1 MSFRLFF
8 CAMLLLGF
16 MLWREYPAPAQT
28 SCQPPLSGCQQMT
41 TDRLAKYGF
50 PEGTVLR
57 QGPFAMAF
65 DGRTRCPRWT
75 LELLDAAAIGTP
87 AERADDFRPD
97 PRIPREFR
105 ASLDDYRGS
114 GLDRGHLAA
123 AGNYGDV
130 GAKSAT
136 FLLSNMMP
144 QNSALN
150 RGVWRSLETT
160 VRDQAGEP
168 GVSCWV
174 ATCPLWIPLEGRDA
188 VVASVIGQGRIA
200 VPTHCGKTTLT
211 LRAGEPPE
219 LRAWIVPNKDPH
231 DLRQLD
237 RYLVTVDQLET
248 AAGLDFWSGLAD
260 DVEDKLEAG
269 P

>member
-1 MSFRLFF
+1 
-8 CAMLLLGF
+8 MLVMGLA
-16 MLWREYPAPAQT
+16 LWVSPTPAQT
-28 SCQPPLSGCQQMT
+28 SCPGPAWQQLT
-41 TDRLAKYGF
+41 ADSLAKYGF

-57 QGPFAMAF
+57 QGPFALAF

-75 LELLDAAAIGTP
+75 LELLTTATIGTP
-87 AERADDFRPD
+87 TDRADDFRPD
-97 PRIPREFR
+97 TRIPREFR
-105 ASLDDYRGS
+105 ALLDDYRGS

-130 GAKSAT
+130 DDKSAT

-150 RGVWRSLETT
+150 QGLWRRLEKTI
-160 VRDQAGEP
+160 RDQAAEP

-174 ATCPLWIPLEGRDA
+174 ATCPLWIPTDGRD
-188 VVASVIGQGRIA
+188 VLVAHVIGTTRII

-211 LRAGEPPE
+211 VRAVDSPE

-260 DVEDKLEAG
+260 DLEEKLEAS